1 MPEPLKVYVPT
12 VIDHFESFRKR
23 LKALGGELDD
33 STKAEMRKILDQ
45 VYRENPVLISKD
57 DYEKAKD
64 DPWFLINLLED
75 VSRTYHKIAGE
86 LMKRNARKQ

>member
-1 MPEPLKVYVPT
+1 MSEHLNVYIPAF
-12 VIDHFESFRKR
+12 IDYFESFRKR
-23 LKALGGELDD
+23 LKALDGELDEA
-33 STKAEMRKILDQ
+33 TKLEMRQVLDQ
-45 VYRENPVLISKD
+45 VYKENTVLISKD

-64 DPWFLINLLED
+64 DPFFLINLLED